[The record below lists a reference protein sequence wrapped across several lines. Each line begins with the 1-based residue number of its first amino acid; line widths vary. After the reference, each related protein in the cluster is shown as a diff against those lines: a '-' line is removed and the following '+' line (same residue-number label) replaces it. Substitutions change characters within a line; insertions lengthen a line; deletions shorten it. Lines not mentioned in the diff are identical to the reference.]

1 MPSEAINSKF
11 LLNRITNTIK
21 QVYDIEEAKE
31 MAFLALEHFLNLSKT
46 DIILDKTIE
55 LTESQSL
62 LIENIIER
70 LLKNEPIQYII
81 GETWFLGRN
90 FNVDNSVLI
99 PRPETEEIV
108 HTIIQQHKNSKDLV
122 IADFCTGSACIAISL
137 EKELNTNKVYAY
149 EISESALQIANKN
162 AVKHNSDVVFIQQD
176 ILKDFTM
183 PLFDII
189 VSNPPYVCESEKVE
203 MRKNVL
209 DFEPHLALFVP
220 DNDALL
226 FYKRIIEI
234 AKSNLKPNGSIYFE
248 INQGLGDSVSEL
260 LRRNNFTDIRLIT
273 DFRNNQRMVCGI
285 KGQ

>member
-1 MPSEAINSKF
+1 MPPNTINSK
-11 LLNRITNTIK
+11 LITK
-21 QVYDIEEAKE
+21 QIADAITPIYPIEEANE
-31 MAFLALEHFLNLSKT
+31 IAFIVAEHIFNISKT
-46 DIILDKTIE
+46 DILLDKPIE
-55 LTESQSL
+55 LSNELNVKVES
-62 LIENIIER
+62 IISR
-70 LLKNEPIQYII
+70 LLQNEPIQYII
-81 GETWFLGRN
+81 RETYFLGRI

-108 HTIIQQHKNSKDLV
+108 HTIIQEHKNNKDLV

-149 EISESALQIANKN
+149 EISAPALQIARMN
-162 AVKHNSDVVFIQQD
+162 AVKHNSEVIFIQQD
-176 ILKDFTM
+176 VLKDFTM

-220 DNDALL
+220 DNDAFL

-234 AKSNLKPNGSIYFE
+234 AKSNLKPNGIIYFE
-248 INQGLGDSVSEL
+248 INQELGESVSEL
-260 LRRNNFTDIRLIT
+260 LRRNNFIDIRLMT
-273 DFRNNQRMVCGI
+273 DFRGNQRMVCGK